1 MIAMVKPTGAEYQV
15 QRRVTGHHD
24 LRLDGIGDLVSRAR
38 GASVLDIGCNRGMA
52 GYEFACNGAR
62 LVHGCDIYELGI
74 TVAREIFADIQNVR
88 SRFEVVDLTGGPA
101 ALNKAFGK
109 DYEGQ
114 YDIVLLLAIY
124 HKLKRI
130 MTQVALQ
137 ELMTDLAKHAT
148 RYVGWRGY
156 AEEVPELEAIFAPVG
171 FKRIQ
176 YSEISE
182 SICPAAIWRR

>member
-1 MIAMVKPTGAEYQV
+1 MVKPIGAEYQV

-62 LVHGCDIYELGI
+62 LVHGCDVYELGI

-88 SRFEVVDLTGGPA
+88 SRFEVVDLTGGPE
-101 ALNKAFGK
+101 ALRAAFGA
-109 DYEGQ
+109 DYDSQ

-124 HKLKRI
+124 HKLKRL
-130 MTQVALQ
+130 MVADALRN
-137 ELMTDLAKHAT
+137 LMTDLAMHSS
-148 RYVGWRGY
+148 RYIGWRGY
-156 AEEVPELEAIFAPVG
+156 AEEVPELDAIFGLCG

-182 SICPAAIWRR
+182 SICPAGIWRR